1 MPVSPL
7 HVRVPAS
14 TSNVGTGFDAL
25 GLAVNLFLDV
35 RWEAA
40 DATSVQRQGP
50 MQESL
55 LAVGQDPI
63 VRGIR
68 RASMLAGRP
77 VPPGRLTVSA
87 PFPPGRGLGA
97 SGAGLVAGLLL
108 GGRLCGRELDRDDL
122 LREAIELEG
131 NPENAVAALLGGTHW
146 SLRLADGGYA
156 HLPVELHRELRLLF
170 VLPPY
175 PLDTRRARE
184 VLPPTVSFTQAAQ
197 QAQRAGA
204 LMTALRT
211 LKPELL
217 RAAVTDAL
225 VVEPRLKLLTGVGK
239 MIDFAYEAGAL
250 GATLSGAGSGVLVL
264 ARRADLEALETR
276 LKRRVE
282 RLWGESGM
290 VLRAAPE
297 EEGARFAR
305 R

>member
-1 MPVSPL
+1 MPPSPL
-7 HVRVPAS
+7 RVRVPAS
-14 TSNVGTGFDAL
+14 TSNVGPGFDAFGVAV
-25 GLAVNLFLDV
+25 GLHLDV

-40 DATSVQRQGP
+40 DATRVERQGA

-63 VRGIR
+63 VRGMR
-68 RASMLAGRP
+68 RAGMLAGRAIP
-77 VPPGRLTVSA
+77 AGRITVTA

-108 GGRLCGRELDRDDL
+108 GARLCGKDLPVEAL

-131 NPENAVAALLGGTHW
+131 NPENAVAALLGGAHW
-146 SLRLADGGYA
+146 SLRLADGGWR
-156 HLPVELHRELRLLF
+156 HLPVELHRDLRFLF
-170 VLPPY
+170 VLPPF

-184 VLPPTVSFTQAAQ
+184 VLPASVPMASAVA

-204 LMTALRT
+204 LLAALRT
-211 LKPELL
+211 LDAPLL
-217 RAAVTDAL
+217 RAAIEDSL

-239 MIDFAYEAGAL
+239 VIEFAYEAGAL

-264 ARRADLEALETR
+264 AHRAGAEALAAR
-276 LKRRVE
+276 LQRRVE

-290 VLRAAPE
+290 VLRTAPE
-297 EEGARFAR
+297 AEGARIVR
-305 R
+305 

>member
-1 MPVSPL
+1 MAAGSL
-7 HVRVPAS
+7 HIRVPAS

-35 RWEAA
+35 RWEPA
-40 DATSVQRQGP
+40 DATSVSRAGP

-55 LAVGQDPI
+55 LSIGQDPV

-68 RASMLAGRP
+68 RAAMLAGRP
-77 VPPGRLTVSA
+77 VPPGKISVTA

-108 GGRLCGRELDRDDL
+108 GSRLCGQELDRADL

-146 SLRLADGGYA
+146 SLRLAGGGYA

-184 VLPPTVSFTQAAQ
+184 ALPAAVSFAQAAL

-204 LMTALRT
+204 LMAALRS

-239 MIDFAYEAGAL
+239 MIEFAYEAGAL

-264 ARRADLEALETR
+264 TRRADLEALETR
-276 LKRRVE
+276 LKRRVD
-282 RLWGESGM
+282 RLWGESGL

-297 EEGARFAR
+297 SAGARFTR
-305 R
+305 

>member
-1 MPVSPL
+1 MAVGSL
-7 HVRVPAS
+7 HIRVPAS

-25 GLAVNLFLDV
+25 GIAVNLFLDV

-40 DATSVQRQGP
+40 ESTSVSRLGP
-50 MQESL
+50 MQESAL
-55 LAVGQDPI
+55 SIGQDPV

-68 RASMLAGRP
+68 RAAMLAGRV
-77 VPPGRLTVSA
+77 VPPGKITVAAS
-87 PFPPGRGLGA
+87 FPPGRGLGA

-108 GGRLCGRELDRDDL
+108 GSRLCGGELNREQL

-146 SLRLADGGYA
+146 SLRLAGGGFV
-156 HLPVELHRELRLLF
+156 HLPAELHRELRLLF

-184 VLPPTVSFTQAAQ
+184 ALPPVVSFAQAAL

-204 LMTALRT
+204 LLIALRT
-211 LKPELL
+211 LKPDLL
-217 RAAVTDAL
+217 RAAVSDAL

-239 MIDFAYEAGAL
+239 MIEFAYEAGAL
-250 GATLSGAGSGVLVL
+250 GATLSGAGSGVLVMT
-264 ARRADLEALETR
+264 RRADLEALETR
-276 LKRRVE
+276 LKRRVD

-297 EEGARFAR
+297 RLGAKFVR
-305 R
+305 

>member
-1 MPVSPL
+1 MAIGNL

-25 GLAVNLFLDV
+25 GLAVNLHLDV

-40 DATSVQRQGP
+40 DLTSVSRQGP

-55 LAVGQDPI
+55 LSVGQDPI
-63 VRGIR
+63 VRGMR
-68 RASMLAGRP
+68 RAAMLAGRAL
-77 VPPGRLTVSA
+77 PPGRISVTA

-108 GGRLCGRELDRDDL
+108 GSRLCGRDLERADL
-122 LREAIELEG
+122 LREAIDLEG

-146 SLRLADGGYA
+146 SLRLDDGNYA
-156 HLPVELHRELRLLF
+156 HLPVDLHRELRLLF

-184 VLPPTVSFTQAAQ
+184 VLPATVSFAQAAQ

-217 RAAVTDAL
+217 RAAVTDSL
-225 VVEPRLKLLTGVGK
+225 VVEPRLKLLTGVRK
-239 MIDFAYEAGAL
+239 MIEFAYEAGAL
-250 GATLSGAGSGVLVL
+250 AATLSGAGSGVLVIT
-264 ARRADLEALETR
+264 RRPELEALETR

-297 EEGARFAR
+297 DEGAKMVR
-305 R
+305 

>member
-1 MPVSPL
+1 MALGSL

-25 GLAVNLFLDV
+25 GLAVNLHLDV

-40 DATSVQRQGP
+40 DLTSVTRQGP

-55 LAVGQDPI
+55 LSVGQDPI
-63 VRGIR
+63 VRGMR
-68 RASMLAGRP
+68 RAGMLAGRAL
-77 VPPGRLTVSA
+77 PPGRITVAA

-108 GGRLCGRELDRDDL
+108 GSRLCGRDLDRADL

-146 SLRLADGGYA
+146 SLRLDDGSHA

-184 VLPPTVSFTQAAQ
+184 VLPATVSFAQAAQ

-217 RAAVTDAL
+217 RAAVTDSL
-225 VVEPRLKLLTGVGK
+225 VVEPRLKLLTGVRK
-239 MIDFAYEAGAL
+239 MIEFAYEAGAL
-250 GATLSGAGSGVLVL
+250 AATLSGAGSGVLVIT
-264 ARRADLEALETR
+264 RRPELEALETR

-297 EEGARFAR
+297 EDGAKMVR
-305 R
+305 